1 MTKKLAFSSLVL
13 GLALT
18 GSALAQT
25 AWVEIEDDVMISAFS
40 QNADAVEDWDVV
52 GPDGAKIGEVEEV
65 IGTQAGTASA
75 LVVEFEDGSLF
86 DRDREVVVP
95 LDQFSFADNKLTL
108 NADSAA
114 VEAMELYEDN

>member
-40 QNADAVEDWDVV
+40 QNANAVEDWDVV

-114 VEAMELYEDN
+114 VEAMELYEDD